1 MSSLASNSLHV
12 IKILYRSCQIEDFYM
27 TPGCRR
33 YWPCSL
39 FEAVG
44 STRRTVTPLQVVKQW
59 FWVCD
64 FCHSFIQVLYIYFFF
79 YSRLNNWAFTT
90 VNLKLGLPYRNED
103 ILYGVHL
110 PCLEITEEW
119 LVLCLHF
126 TVPESQDWTAISK
139 RGHLYGA
146 ISWEIWRS
154 ICSLFLYLS
163 L

>member
-1 MSSLASNSLHV
+1 MSNRGLLHDSRMPPVLTLLAFWSSGVNS
-12 IKILYRSCQIEDFYM
+12 KNSYSSSSR
-27 TPGCRR
+27 
-33 YWPCSL
+33 
-39 FEAVG
+39 EAVVL
-44 STRRTVTPLQVVKQW
+44 SMW
-59 FWVCD
+59 FL
-64 FCHSFIQVLYIYFFF
+64 SQLYTSVIYIFFF